1 MLKAQRKR
9 LRRARRQLRGQQLQ
23 LLTMELA
30 GVVAV
35 TLHTVTETLTVPLH
49 GDAAAQVANTLL
61 EVLRERRQLLR
72 REAAVLQME
81 LTQEQ
86 AAGVAPPA
94 R

>member
-1 MLKAQRKR
+1 MLKAQQKR
-9 LRRARRQLRGQQLQ
+9 LRRACRQLRGQQLQ

-35 TLHTVTETLTVPLH
+35 TIHTVGETLTVPLH

-72 REAAVLQME
+72 REATVLQAE
-81 LTQEQ
+81 LM
-86 AAGVAPPA
+86 
-94 R
+94 